1 MTEGKG
7 KIFDMNDKCVKAI
20 SSNKNNTLAEG
31 QFFIHINRR
40 ENIHGLIQNIIYF
53 KHKNKARI
61 NSKVVLQ
68 YYINPNKAG
77 LFEGSFS
84 GWVSLT
90 PTLHISRSTNL
101 ISI

>member
-1 MTEGKG
+1 M
-7 KIFDMNDKCVKAI
+7 KAI
-20 SSNKNNTLAEG
+20 SSNKNNTLEEG

-53 KHKNKARI
+53 KHENKARI

-77 LFEGSFS
+77 LFEGSFFWA
-84 GWVSLT
+84 GKFDPPPFMFQEV
-90 PTLHISRSTNL
+90 L
-101 ISI
+101 I